1 MLTYCPSSRPKENS
15 MFSRSRLG
23 CCALLIALASQTPS
37 PRAMQRDA
45 GVAGSIAVRTADV
58 DGVKLQ
64 YLTAGHGPAIVLLH
78 GYAETSRMWRPLI
91 PRLAQNFTV
100 IAPDLP
106 GIGGSDIP
114 KNCVDMKDAAGR
126 IHHLVKRLG
135 VEKAAFVGPEIW
147 LMVAYADA

>member
-37 PRAMQRDA
+37 PRAMQQDA

-64 YLTAGHGPAIVLLH
+64 YLTAGDGPAIGPLH
-78 GYAETSRMWRPLI
+78 AYAET
-91 PRLAQNFTV
+91 PRLMRPPLSPL
-100 IAPDLP
+100 APKFP
-106 GIGGSDIP
+106 APSP
-114 KNCVDMKDAAGR
+114 APPPAG
-126 IHHLVKRLG
+126 
-135 VEKAAFVGPEIW
+135 
-147 LMVAYADA
+147 